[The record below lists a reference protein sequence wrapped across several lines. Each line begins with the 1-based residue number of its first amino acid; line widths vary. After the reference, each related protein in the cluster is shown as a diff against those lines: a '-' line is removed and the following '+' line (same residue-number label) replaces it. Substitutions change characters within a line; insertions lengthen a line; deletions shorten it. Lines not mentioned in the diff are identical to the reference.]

1 MALLYLNADL
11 FHGAVIRACEWLIQ
25 QREALNAIN
34 IFPVADGDTG
44 DNMAATAT
52 AIISHAE
59 KQPTLAAACKVIADA
74 SILGARGNSGM
85 IFSQFFNGLIDGAH
99 LPAELNTKQFAKL
112 VTKAAQSVRSAIL
125 NPVEGTILTVMDA
138 WAHSLSTHAETITDF
153 KQLMHE
159 IKHDVQDALTSTTN
173 FLAVLKEAHV
183 VDAGAKGFF
192 FFIQGFASFLMNS
205 EQVSL
210 QPVPQQSTI
219 LEFGHSHD
227 DVSCIDTPPN
237 FRYCTEA
244 VVMGNDIDREQVKKA
259 IMAEGDSIVVTGNG
273 RLCRLHL
280 HTDQPWKVFSALR
293 AIGKIRYPK
302 VDDML
307 RQYQML
313 HQPKYRIALV
323 TDSGVN
329 IPQTL
334 VDEYQIHF
342 ISLNVHWDGHDLLDK
357 YSLEGDCFY
366 QELADYKGSVTTSF
380 PSPSVMEEKIALLS
394 RHYDAVLVITLA
406 QVLSG
411 THDAIRQI
419 AQKHSNVH
427 VINSKHVAGS
437 QGLLLNYAAE
447 LIADGMPIEE
457 IIAAVE
463 QKIPKTKFY
472 AIIDQI
478 QGLVQSGR
486 VPKIAGKIVQMA
498 GIKPIITLDNDGRGI
513 LSDKAFSEAKAIKKL
528 IEQIKQLAS
537 AQGEI
542 ENYCILHTGVSEK
555 AREFAIMTTDAFGY
569 EPAFIDVA
577 ATAIGVHA
585 GCRALALAAMFR

>member
-1 MALLYLNADL
+1 MALLYINADL
-11 FHGAVIRACEWLIQ
+11 FHGAVIRACEWVIQ

-59 KQPTLAAACKVIADA
+59 KQPTLAASCKVIADA

-85 IFSQFFNGLIDGAH
+85 IFSQFFNGLIEGSH
-99 LPAELNTKQFAKL
+99 LPTELNTKQFAKL
-112 VTKAAQSVRSAIL
+112 VTKASQSVRSAII

-138 WAHSLSTHAETITDF
+138 WAESLSTHAETISDF
-153 KQLMHE
+153 KQLMQE
-159 IKHDVQDALTSTTN
+159 IKQDVQDALASTTN

-183 VDAGAKGFF
+183 VDAGAKGFCL
-192 FFIQGFASFLMNS
+192 FIQGFASFLMNS
-205 EQVSL
+205 EHL
-210 QPVPQQSTI
+210 IMQPAPQSTI

-244 VVMGNDIDREQVKKA
+244 IVMGNDIDREQVKEA
-259 IMAEGDSIVVTGNG
+259 IMGEGDSIVVTGNE

-280 HTDQPWKVFSALR
+280 HTDKPWQVFTALR
-293 AIGKIRYPK
+293 SIGKIRYPK

-329 IPQTL
+329 IPQSL

-357 YSLEGDCFY
+357 YSLQGDDFY
-366 QELADYKGSVTTSF
+366 QELAQYKGSVTTSF
-380 PSPSVMEEKIALLS
+380 PSPSLMEEKITLLS
-394 RHYDAVLVITLA
+394 RHYDAVLILTLA

-427 VINSKHVAGS
+427 VVNSRHVAGS

-447 LIADGMPIEE
+447 LIADGMPIEQ
-457 IIAAVE
+457 IIEAVE

-472 AIIDQI
+472 AVIDQI

-486 VPKIAGKIVQMA
+486 VPKIAGKIVQLA
-498 GIKPIITLDNDGRGI
+498 GIKPIISLDSDGRGI
-513 LSDKAFSEAKAIKKL
+513 LTDKALSEPKALAKLIDRVKKL
-528 IEQIKQLAS
+528 TAS
-537 AQGEI
+537 EGEI
-542 ENYCILHTGVSEK
+542 ENYCILHTGVPEK

-569 EPAFIDVA
+569 EPAFIEAA

-585 GCRALALAAMFR
+585 GCRALALATMFR